1 MDDMDALIAAPP
13 SWHYQL
19 GDYEARRVRE
29 VMDTLDRHSAWLEL
43 SRFGNGFVRQA
54 AVRGLAAQPS
64 AEALAALLERLND
77 WVPQVRQEAAA
88 AVEAYWAPEH
98 AGLLLQT
105 LAPLLAL
112 TSKQR
117 ADHGATL
124 ERATAVL
131 QLAQVRDEVQGA
143 FGDCRGKAARFVFEL
158 LLKGVEDRPALLAM
172 ALRHPEVSVR
182 QMAVDACAG
191 LPADQAVLLLEQVMR
206 SCGASVRVKALR
218 LLLPLL
224 ADPGAHLRQAL
235 LDPSAALRCLAR
247 WAAPRHRLDPR
258 EVLLARLLEPAPL
271 NKREWLGLLGL
282 AKELQ
287 EPQADAMLQQ
297 ALASKALTVRLLALQ
312 TLGERGLAQQLAAL
326 DDPSDKVFDCALG
339 LLREQPWSAFEAALE
354 QRLDQHWHGLP
365 KARRWA
371 LLGLKP
377 GWRQLQ
383 YLLHRLDQ
391 AGSEA
396 AYWRE
401 ILARWCDARYVM
413 FDPVTPKPLR
423 EALAQRLQAMEGAGE
438 VPRGSLKRLL

>member
-13 SWHYQL
+13 SWHDQL
-19 GDYEARRVRE
+19 SDYEARRVRE

-182 QMAVDACAG
+182 QMAVDACAE
-191 LPADQAVLLLEQVMR
+191 LPDEQAVPLLEEVMR
-206 SCGASVRVKALR
+206 RCGASVRVKALR

-235 LDPSAALRCLAR
+235 LDPSVALRCLAR

-312 TLGERGLAQQLAAL
+312 ALGERGLAQQLAAL

-339 LLREQPWSAFEAALE
+339 LLREQPWAAFEETLE

-377 GWRQLQ
+377 GWRQLE

-401 ILARWCDARYVM
+401 ALARWCDARYAM

-423 EALAQRLQAMEGAGE
+423 EALAQRLQAMEEAGD
-438 VPRGSLKRLL
+438 VPRGSVKRLL

>member
-1 MDDMDALIAAPP
+1 MDDMEALIPVP
-13 SWHYQL
+13 LSWHSQL
-19 GDYEARRVRE
+19 SDYESGRVRE
-29 VMDTLDRHSAWLEL
+29 VLENLDRHSAWLEL

-54 AVRGLAAQPS
+54 AVRGLSAQPS

-77 WVPQVRQEAAA
+77 WVPQVRQEAAD

-112 TSKQR
+112 SGKQR

-131 QLAQVRDEVQGA
+131 QLAQVRDEVHGA
-143 FGDCRGKAARFVFEL
+143 FGACRGKAARFVFEL

-182 QMAVDACAG
+182 QMAVDACAE
-191 LPADQAVLLLEQVMR
+191 LPDAQALPLLEAVMH

-218 LLLPLL
+218 LLLPRL
-224 ADPGAHLRQAL
+224 ADCRGYLAQAL
-235 LDPSAALRCLAR
+235 LDPSGALRCLAH
-247 WAAPRHRLDPR
+247 WAAPRHGLDPR
-258 EVLLARLLEPAPL
+258 EVLLARLQQPAPG
-271 NKREWLGLLGL
+271 NKRQWLGLLGL
-282 AKELQ
+282 VRELQ
-287 EPQADAMLQQ
+287 EPQADAMVRQ
-297 ALASKALTVRLLALQ
+297 ALASPAPSVRLQALQ
-312 TLGERGLAQQLAAL
+312 TLGERGMSEQLAAL

-339 LLREQPWSAFEAALE
+339 LLRQQPWAVFDEALE
-354 QRLDQHWHGLP
+354 LRLDQQWHELP

-371 LLGLKP
+371 MLGLKP
-377 GWRQLQ
+377 SWRQLE
-383 YLLHRLDQ
+383 YLLWRLGQ
-391 AGSEA
+391 ATDER

-401 ILARWCDARYVM
+401 ALARWCDARYGM

-423 EALAQRLQAMEGAGE
+423 EALAQRVKALEETGE
-438 VPRGSLKRLL
+438 LPAGSLTRLL

>member
-1 MDDMDALIAAPP
+1 MDDMDAVIAAPP
-13 SWHYQL
+13 SWHDQL
-19 GDYEARRVRE
+19 SDYEARRVRE

-143 FGDCRGKAARFVFEL
+143 FGDCRGKVARFVFEL

-182 QMAVDACAG
+182 QMAVDACAE
-191 LPADQAVLLLEQVMR
+191 LPDEQAVLLLEEVMR
-206 SCGASVRVKALR
+206 SCGASVRIKALR

-235 LDPSAALRCLAR
+235 LDPSGALRCLAH
-247 WAAPRHRLDPR
+247 WAAPRYRLDPR

-282 AKELQ
+282 AKELR

-312 TLGERGLAQQLAAL
+312 ALGERGLAQQLAAL
-326 DDPSDKVFDCALG
+326 DDPSDKVFECALG
-339 LLREQPWSAFEAALE
+339 LLREQPWAAFEETLE

-401 ILARWCDARYVM
+401 TLARWCDARYAM

-423 EALAQRLQAMEGAGE
+423 EAMVQRLQAMEAAGE
-438 VPRGSLKRLL
+438 LPAGSVKRLL

>member
-1 MDDMDALIAAPP
+1 MHDREAVVQVSL
-13 SWHYQL
+13 SWHDQL
-19 GDYEARRVRE
+19 SDYEARRVRE
-29 VMDTLDRHSAWLEL
+29 VLEAQDAHSAWLEL

-88 AVEAYWAPEH
+88 AVEFYLVPER
-98 AGLLLQT
+98 AGLLLQA
-105 LAPLLAL
+105 LVPLLVLAD
-112 TSKQR
+112 KQR

-124 ERATAVL
+124 ERARAVL
-131 QLAQVRDEVQGA
+131 LMAQVRPEVESA
-143 FGDCRGKAARFVFEL
+143 FGRCRGKAARFVFEL
-158 LLKGVEDRPALLAM
+158 LLEGVEDRAALLAI
-172 ALRHPEVSVR
+172 ALGHSEVSVR
-182 QMAVDACAG
+182 QRAVDACAG
-191 LPADQAVLLLEQVMR
+191 LPAEQAVPLLEQVMR
-206 SCGASVRVKALR
+206 SRGASVRVKALR

-224 ADPGAHLRQAL
+224 ADPGTHLRQAL
-235 LDPSAALRCLAR
+235 LDPSAALRCLAH
-247 WAAPRHRLDPR
+247 WAAPRYRLEPR

-271 NKREWLGLLGL
+271 NKRQWLGLLGL
-282 AKELQ
+282 AKELR
-287 EPQADAMLQQ
+287 EPRADAMLHQ

-339 LLREQPWSAFEAALE
+339 LLREQPWAAFEEALE
-354 QRLDQHWHGLP
+354 QRLDQHWHALP

-391 AGSEA
+391 AGSQA

-401 ILARWCDARYVM
+401 ALACWCDARYAM

-423 EALAQRLQAMEGAGE
+423 EALAQRLQAMEEAGE

>member
-1 MDDMDALIAAPP
+1 MHDREAVVQVPP
-13 SWHYQL
+13 SWHDQL
-19 GDYEARRVRE
+19 SDYEARRVRE
-29 VMDTLDRHSAWLEL
+29 VLEAQDAHSAWLEL

-54 AVRGLAAQPS
+54 AVRGLSAQPS

-77 WVPQVRQEAAA
+77 WVPQVRQEAVA
-88 AVEAYWAPEH
+88 AVELYLVPER
-98 AGLLLQT
+98 AGLLLQA
-105 LAPLLAL
+105 LVPLLAL
-112 TSKQR
+112 ADKQR

-124 ERATAVL
+124 EQARAVL
-131 QLAQVRDEVQGA
+131 LLAQVRPEVESA
-143 FGDCRGKAARFVFEL
+143 FGRCRGKAARFVFEL
-158 LLKGVEDRPALLAM
+158 LLEGVEDRSALLAI
-172 ALRHPEVSVR
+172 ALGHSEVSVR
-182 QMAVDACAG
+182 QRAVDACAG
-191 LPADQAVLLLEQVMR
+191 LPAEQAVPLLEQVMR
-206 SCGASVRVKALR
+206 RCGASVRVKALR

-235 LDPSAALRCLAR
+235 LDPSGALRCLAH
-247 WAAPRHRLDPR
+247 WAAPRHRLDSR

-271 NKREWLGLLGL
+271 SKREWLGLLGL
-282 AKELQ
+282 AKELR

-326 DDPSDKVFDCALG
+326 DDPSDKVFNCALG
-339 LLREQPWSAFEAALE
+339 LLREQPWAAFEEALE
-354 QRLDQHWHGLP
+354 QRLDQHWHALP

-401 ILARWCDARYVM
+401 ALARWCDARYAM
-413 FDPVTPKPLR
+413 FDPVTPKPQR
-423 EALAQRLQAMEGAGE
+423 EALAQRLQAMEEAGE

>member
-1 MDDMDALIAAPP
+1 MDDMDAVIAAPP
-13 SWHYQL
+13 SWHDQL
-19 GDYEARRVRE
+19 SDYEARRVRE

-77 WVPQVRQEAAA
+77 WVPQVRQEAAT

-105 LAPLLAL
+105 LAPLLVL

-143 FGDCRGKAARFVFEL
+143 FGDCRGKVARFVFEL

-182 QMAVDACAG
+182 QMAVDACAE
-191 LPADQAVLLLEQVMR
+191 LPDEQAVLLLEEVMR
-206 SCGASVRVKALR
+206 SCGASVRIKALR

-235 LDPSAALRCLAR
+235 LDPSGALRCLAH
-247 WAAPRHRLDPR
+247 WAAPRYRLDPR

-282 AKELQ
+282 AKELR

-312 TLGERGLAQQLAAL
+312 ALGERGLAQQLAAL
-326 DDPSDKVFDCALG
+326 DDPSDKVFECALG
-339 LLREQPWSAFEAALE
+339 LLREQPWAAFEETLE

-401 ILARWCDARYVM
+401 TLARWCDARYAM

-423 EALAQRLQAMEGAGE
+423 ETLAQRLQAMEEAGE

>member
-1 MDDMDALIAAPP
+1 MDDMDAVIAAPP
-13 SWHYQL
+13 GWHDQL
-19 GDYEARRVRE
+19 SDYEARRVRE

-54 AVRGLAAQPS
+54 AVRGLSAQPS
-64 AEALAALLERLND
+64 AKALAALLERLND
-77 WVPQVRQEAAA
+77 WVPQVRQEAAV

-117 ADHGATL
+117 TDHGATL

-182 QMAVDACAG
+182 QRAVDACAE
-191 LPADQAVLLLEQVMR
+191 LPDEQAVPLLEAVMR
-206 SCGASVRVKALR
+206 SCSASVRVKALR
-218 LLLPLL
+218 LLLSRL
-224 ADPGAHLRQAL
+224 ADCRGYLAQAL
-235 LDPSAALRCLAR
+235 LDPSGALRCLAH
-247 WAAPRHRLDPR
+247 WAAPRHGLDPR
-258 EVLLARLLEPAPL
+258 QVLLDRLQQPAPG
-271 NKREWLGLLGL
+271 NKRQWLGLLGL
-282 AKELQ
+282 VKELR
-287 EPQADAMLQQ
+287 ESQADAMLHQ

-339 LLREQPWSAFEAALE
+339 LLREQPWAAFEEALE
-354 QRLDQHWHGLP
+354 QRLDQHWHALP

-383 YLLHRLDQ
+383 YLLCRLDR

-401 ILARWCDARYVM
+401 ALARWCDARYAM

-423 EALAQRLQAMEGAGE
+423 EALAQRLQAMEEAGE